1 MTDRRERVARQVL
14 ITAFF
19 LAIVC
24 FLVSSYILVSI
35 GVWTGILKLHL
46 LEPPPYSRD
55 WSESLWWIVVW
66 GGSSSLSI
74 LSFRGFFRFG
84 KKFIPLR

>member
-46 LEPPPYSRD
+46 LEPPPYSGLVRD
-55 WSESLWWIVVW
+55 FVVD
-66 GGSSSLSI
+66 
-74 LSFRGFFRFG
+74 RGVGR
-84 KKFIPLR
+84 KF